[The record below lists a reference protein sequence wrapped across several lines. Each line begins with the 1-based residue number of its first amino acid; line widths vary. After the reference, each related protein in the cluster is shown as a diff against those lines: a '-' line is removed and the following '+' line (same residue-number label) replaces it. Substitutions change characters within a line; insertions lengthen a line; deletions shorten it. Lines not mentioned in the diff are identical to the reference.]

1 MKMCPRVKDH
11 DGRDAYAYAKGDRDV
26 LEAFATPK
34 AKDEKDALRYATH
47 PLTQNLQQGQRDRGM
62 LLQRWRSRDIYG

>member
-34 AKDEKDALRYATH
+34 AKDEKDALRYAYPPTG
-47 PLTQNLQQGQRDRGM
+47 P
-62 LLQRWRSRDIYG
+62 